1 MKTLPIYSRT
11 ISDSELL
18 NTIPEG
24 SERILIVACGGC
36 MNESLAYDHHTP
48 ITQKLEDGNL
58 VAYSVRAEAERVANI
73 LNCNGFTTK
82 IVMPSHN
89 MLVLCISGEENYI
102 ELFKLDYKPD
112 CVLVLSCDAGVMAV
126 RRYTDSRVFNI
137 SRQCGFLSF
146 SLISN
151 ENYETMDYSQSTAE
165 VSNCNF
171 CQRCSTYK
179 NL

>member
-1 MKTLPIYSRT
+1 MPIYSRT
-11 ISDSELL
+11 INDSELL

-24 SERILIVACGGC
+24 SESVLIVACGGC
-36 MNESLAYDHHTP
+36 MNESLAYDCHTP

-58 VAYSVRAEAERVANI
+58 VAYSARAEAERVANI
-73 LNCNGFTTK
+73 LISNGYTTK
-82 IVMPSHN
+82 ILMPSYN
-89 MLVLCISGEENYI
+89 MLVLCISDEKSFL

-126 RRYTDSRVFNI
+126 RRYIDSRVLNI
-137 SRQCGFLSF
+137 TRQCGFLSF
-146 SLISN
+146 SLIIN
-151 ENYETMDYSQSTAE
+151 ENCETMDYAQSTME

-171 CQRCSTYK
+171 CQKCAAGK